1 MNPPKFSHQN
11 TNLRQYFRPEKVVW
25 HGSHTLGDRAMDTY
39 CDAWHSSSTD
49 RYGLGS
55 PLTGGRLL
63 EQVRYPCAK
72 KFALLCIEVTSEQS
86 KRRRRRRSVD
96 SQDEDEDEED
106 VDEDVDEE
114 DEVLLTE
121 AEYTEQLRQLFRE

>member
-1 MNPPKFSHQN
+1 
-11 TNLRQYFRPEKVVW
+11 
-25 HGSHTLGDRAMDTY
+25 MDTY

-86 KRRRRRRSVD
+86 QRRRRRRSVD
-96 SQDEDEDEED
+96 SQDEDEED

-114 DEVLLTE
+114 DDEEDEVLFTE